1 MKKFEIKSKGSLT
14 QYIKDNA
21 IKAKGEIA
29 NTLISG
35 PGSDASCFGIVVPEF
50 SKGLSVSL

>member
-1 MKKFEIKSKGSLT
+1 MPI
-14 QYIKDNA
+14 

-35 PGSDASCFGIVVPEF
+35 PDSDMSCFGIVVPEF